1 MQAVG
6 KSVREGN
13 GDLSGAVAGAKAIDA
28 ALASIDAFWVARKA
42 QDAVDMNKASRAAAM
57 AVAAAAGKN
66 DVAAT
71 TDAVKGLQA
80 TCKACHDVHR
90 EQLPDKTYR
99 IK

>member
-1 MQAVG
+1 MAVPALRSTEKRRNKKMLDPFLRMETKMATLL
-6 KSVREGN
+6 KSRV
-13 GDLSGAVAGAKAIDA
+13 
-28 ALASIDAFWVARKA
+28 
-42 QDAVDMNKASRAAAM
+42 AAM
-57 AVAAAAGKN
+57 AVAAAASKN